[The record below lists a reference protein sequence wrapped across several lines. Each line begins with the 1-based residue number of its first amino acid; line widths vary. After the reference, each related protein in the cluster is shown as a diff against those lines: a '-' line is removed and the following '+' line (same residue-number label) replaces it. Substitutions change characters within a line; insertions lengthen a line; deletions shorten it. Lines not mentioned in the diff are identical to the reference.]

1 MCQEAPPNPKVALR
15 KGWFVFIVTAA
26 FCLMFFVRPGWAH
39 KVTIFAWV
47 EGDTV
52 HTQSKFSG
60 GKRAQNSTVVVYDK
74 DGNLLLEGQ
83 TDENGEFSF
92 KVPKKT
98 DLKVA
103 LKASMGHL
111 AEWTISADEITEAA
125 EGGIESSTAGPA
137 VDVKAPVQEVSPTT
151 DVKGSMEPEA
161 PKSVGLSREEIQ
173 ELIDKS
179 LDRKLAP
186 ILNMLAESV
195 DSGPKMSEVIGG
207 IGYIFGLVGV
217 ALYFSNRGRR
227 K

>member
-1 MCQEAPPNPKVALR
+1 MCQNAHRSPKVAFTGR
-15 KGWFVFIVTAA
+15 WIVFLLCAA
-26 FCLMFFVRPGWAH
+26 LWLVSCGVPAWAH

-52 HTQSKFSG
+52 YTQSKFSG
-60 GKRAQNSTVVVYDK
+60 GKRAKDSTVVVYDK
-74 DGNLLLEGQ
+74 EGNQLLEGK

-111 AEWTISADEITEAA
+111 AEWTIPVEEITAVA
-125 EGGIESSTAGPA
+125 HVYESSTPEVGVEAATQEATPSTEAKTSMALPVLTA
-137 VDVKAPVQEVSPTT
+137 VSLSRQEVR
-151 DVKGSMEPEA
+151 D
-161 PKSVGLSREEIQ
+161 LIEE
-173 ELIDKS
+173 S

-186 ILNMLAESV
+186 ILNMLA
-195 DSGPKMSEVIGG
+195 DSLDRGPRVSEVIGG

-217 ALYFSNRGRR
+217 ALYFSTRSKR